1 MKYKLICIDMDG
13 TLLNNKH
20 QVSERN
26 KEAIKRATEKGVNV
40 AVTTG
45 RLFTSAKFYAGLIG
59 VKTPIISCNGAFIRE
74 KDDDRVIYESV
85 LTDDQIE
92 RVYDVIKKYD
102 IELAYYNTSD
112 TVISEKI
119 VPEEHGY
126 KVMNRMMGDSKEK
139 VLFSEGIDFKNSFEK
154 YKGHILKAICIEN
167 NEKKLENLFKAK
179 EELKRYDDLEVVSS
193 YINNFEVMN
202 KGTSKG
208 NAVKVL
214 TDMLHINKE
223 EVICIGDSENDLS
236 MIEFAGLGIAM
247 GNAGNFLKEK
257 ADFVT
262 DTNEN
267 DGVAKAIEKFVLE
280 D

>member
-1 MKYKLICIDMDG
+1 MSYKLICIDMDG

-20 QVSERN
+20 EISERN
-26 KEAIKRATEKGVNV
+26 KEAIKKATERGVKV

-45 RLFTSAKFYAGLIG
+45 RLFASAKYYAGLLG

-74 KDDDRVIYESV
+74 KDEDKVIYESV
-85 LTDDQIE
+85 LNEDQLD

-102 IELAYYNTSD
+102 INMAYFNTPN

-126 KVMNRMMGDSKEK
+126 KVMNKMMGESKEK
-139 VLFSEGIDFKNSFEK
+139 VMFSEGIDFKEAFK
-154 YKGHILKAICIEN
+154 TYGKHILKAICIEN
-167 NEKKLENLFKAK
+167 DSNKLEDLFKAK
-179 EELKRYDDLEVVSS
+179 EELKKYEDLEVVSS
-193 YINNFEVMN
+193 SPSNFEVMN

-208 NAVKVL
+208 RAVKVL
-214 TDMLHINKE
+214 ADILNINRE
-223 EVICIGDSENDLS
+223 EIMCLGDSENDLS
-236 MIEFAGLGIAM
+236 MIEFAGLGVAM
-247 GNAGNFLKEK
+247 GNAEEFLKEK
-257 ADFVT
+257 ADYIT

-267 DGVAKAIEKFVLE
+267 DGVAKAIEKFVL